1 MAFDNRAG
9 GPTTTPYES
18 QMGRTYVG
26 YEETGALR
34 VLDPARAATLGA
46 WVARIIPGDE
56 HWPSAGELDTV
67 AYIDAVAVKAA
78 VLRPLLLAGID
89 AATSAAKA
97 RGAATFGALSTDD
110 QVAVLTGLET
120 AGADSLAAQ
129 AFSVI
134 LELTYEAYYRHADVQ
149 AIVKERTGFDIDRT
163 VQGAPLEPFP
173 TERLTRVSMLP
184 ARYREAS

>member
-9 GPTTTPYES
+9 SPTTTPYES

-26 YEETGALR
+26 YEQTGAIT

-46 WVARIIPGDE
+46 WVAQIIPGDE
-56 HWPSAGELDTV
+56 HWPSAGDLDTV
-67 AYIDAVAVKAA
+67 AYIDAVIAKAP
-78 VLRPLLLAGID
+78 VLRPLILGGID
-89 AATSAAKA
+89 AATSAARA
-97 RGAATFGALSTDD
+97 RGAAAFDALAVDD
-110 QVAVLTGLET
+110 RIAVLRELE
-120 AGADSLAAQ
+120 AGGAAE
-129 AFSVI
+129 AFSVV
-134 LELTYEAYYRHADVQ
+134 LELTYEAYYRHPAVQDV
-149 AIVKERTGFDIDRT
+149 VKERTGFDIHRT